1 MEENKN
7 LEMLHEDIE
16 NIRPIR
22 PGELIKGKVI
32 KKGEEGYFVNINYK
46 AEGILPFKEKLTD
59 GEGEILNDTEEGE
72 EIWVVVNRFDDQGYV
87 WLSRE
92 KARYRGAWI
101 DIEESMNSGKPLI
114 AKVLKKVKGGL
125 TVNIGVNA
133 FLPASCVDKVP
144 QNLDEYLDKTLTVKV
159 IEADRRTR
167 NVVVSH
173 KVILE
178 EEDLKK
184 KQETIATLEI
194 GQIRK
199 GIVKNITSFGAFIDL
214 GGIDGLLH
222 ISEISWGRIGKL
234 EDIFNKGDEIDIRV
248 IGWDPVKEEIS
259 LSMKR
264 LKPDPWENIE
274 EKIKVGDVVQGKVI
288 SIKDFGV
295 FVETEEGVEGLVH
308 ISDISW
314 GYVKHP
320 QEAVKIGDMVD
331 ARILDIDKE
340 KKRLS
345 LGLKQI
351 HPDPWLSVGENY
363 PVDSVARVRV
373 ERINPKGA
381 IVEIEDGVEGKI
393 PIEELS
399 WKRVNRV
406 SEILRRNQ
414 LIDARIVDV
423 DPENR
428 QITLSLKQMKENP
441 WEQAQNLWKVGDTV
455 DGNVQR
461 LMNFGAFIE
470 LIPDV
475 EALLPLS
482 ELDWEPVKH
491 PGQLLKKSQT
501 LPVKII
507 EFQPEE
513 QRIVVSRKAILP
525 DPWFEIKNKYPV
537 GSIHTGKVVRIV
549 DFGAFIELEKGWD
562 GLVHISEISDKRIS
576 SPSEVIEEN
585 QEVNVKIIK
594 LDDQERKIGLSIKQT
609 LPRDE
614 EKERTKEREKPK
626 KEQPITQ
633 TNGRTT
639 LGDVFGDT
647 FNNLLNNMK
656 NNS

>member
-1 MEENKN
+1 
-7 LEMLHEDIE
+7 MLHEDIE

-59 GEGEILNDTEEGE
+59 GEGEVVNDTEEGE

-101 DIEESMNSGKPLI
+101 DIEESKNSGKPLM
-114 AKVLKKVKGGL
+114 AKVVKKVKGGL
-125 TVNIGVNA
+125 TVDIGVNA

-144 QNLDEYLDKTLTVKV
+144 QDLDEYIHKTLPVKV
-159 IEADRRTR
+159 IEADRKTR

-173 KVILE
+173 KIIVE
-178 EEDLKK
+178 EEELKK
-184 KQETIATLEI
+184 RQETLANLEV

-199 GIVKNITSFGAFIDL
+199 GIVKNITSFGAFVDL

-222 ISEISWGRIGKL
+222 ISEVSWGRIGKL
-234 EDIFNKGDEIDIRV
+234 EDILNKGDEIDIRV
-248 IGWDPVKEEIS
+248 IGWDPKKEEIS

-264 LKPDPWENIE
+264 LKPDPWESVE
-274 EKIKVGDVVQGKVI
+274 EKMKVGDIVQGKVI

-295 FVETEEGVEGLVH
+295 FVEIEEGIEGLVH

-320 QEAVKIGDMVD
+320 KEVVKVGDIVD

-351 HPDPWLSVGENY
+351 HPDPWLSVDESY
-363 PVDSVARVRV
+363 PVNSVARVRV

-381 IVEIEDGVEGKI
+381 IVEIEDGIEGKI

-414 LIDARIVDV
+414 LVDARIIAV
-423 DPENR
+423 DPESR
-428 QITLSLKQMKENP
+428 QIILSLKQMKENP
-441 WEQAQNLWKVGDTV
+441 WGQAQNLWKVGDV
-455 DGNVQR
+455 INGNVQR

-470 LIPDV
+470 LMPDV

-482 ELDWEPVKH
+482 ELDWEPIKH
-491 PGQLLKKSQT
+491 PGQLLKKGQT

-525 DPWFEIKNKYPV
+525 DPWFEIKNKYPL

-562 GLVHISEISDKRIS
+562 GLVHISEISDKRIA

-585 QEVNVKIIK
+585 QPVNVKVIK
-594 LDDQERKIGLSIKQT
+594 LDDQERKIGLSIKQAQA
-609 LPRDE
+609 RE
-614 EKERTKEREKPK
+614 VEKERIKDKEREKEKSK
-626 KEQPITQ
+626 KEQPLPQ
-633 TNGRTT
+633 TNGKTT

>member
-1 MEENKN
+1 
-7 LEMLHEDIE
+7 
-16 NIRPIR
+16 
-22 PGELIKGKVI
+22 
-32 KKGEEGYFVNINYK
+32 
-46 AEGILPFKEKLTD
+46 
-59 GEGEILNDTEEGE
+59 
-72 EIWVVVNRFDDQGYV
+72 
-87 WLSRE
+87 
-92 KARYRGAWI
+92 
-101 DIEESMNSGKPLI
+101 
-114 AKVLKKVKGGL
+114 
-125 TVNIGVNA
+125 
-133 FLPASCVDKVP
+133 
-144 QNLDEYLDKTLTVKV
+144 
-159 IEADRRTR
+159 
-167 NVVVSH
+167 
-173 KVILE
+173 
-178 EEDLKK
+178 
-184 KQETIATLEI
+184 
-194 GQIRK
+194 
-199 GIVKNITSFGAFIDL
+199 
-214 GGIDGLLH
+214 
-222 ISEISWGRIGKL
+222 
-234 EDIFNKGDEIDIRV
+234 
-248 IGWDPVKEEIS
+248 
-259 LSMKR
+259 
-264 LKPDPWENIE
+264 
-274 EKIKVGDVVQGKVI
+274 
-288 SIKDFGV
+288 
-295 FVETEEGVEGLVH
+295 
-308 ISDISW
+308 
-314 GYVKHP
+314 
-320 QEAVKIGDMVD
+320 
-331 ARILDIDKE
+331 
-340 KKRLS
+340 
-345 LGLKQI
+345 
-351 HPDPWLSVGENY
+351 
-363 PVDSVARVRV
+363 VRV

>member
-1 MEENKN
+1 VEENKN

-46 AEGILPFKEKLTD
+46 AEGLLPFKEKTMD
-59 GEGEILNDTEEGE
+59 GEGEVLNETQEGE
-72 EIWVVVNRFDDQGYV
+72 DVWVVVNRFDDQGYV

-101 DIEESMNSGKPLI
+101 DIEESMNNGKPLM
-114 AKVLKKVKGGL
+114 AKVRKKVKGGL
-125 TVNIGVNA
+125 TVDVGVNA

-144 QNLDEYLDKTLTVKV
+144 QNLDDYVGKSIPVKV
-159 IEADRRTR
+159 IEADRKTR

-173 KVILE
+173 KAIIE
-178 EEDLKK
+178 EEETKK
-184 KQETIATLEI
+184 RQETVSSLEV

-199 GIVKNITSFGAFIDL
+199 GVVKNITNFGAFVDL

-234 EDIFNKGDEIDIRV
+234 EDIFKRGDVVEVRV
-248 IGWDPVKEEIS
+248 IGWDPIKEEIS

-264 LKPDPWENIE
+264 LNPDPWENIE
-274 EKIKVGDVVQGKVI
+274 EKIRVGDTIKGEVI

-295 FVETEEGVEGLVH
+295 FVEVEEGVEGLVH

-320 QEAVKIGDMVD
+320 QEVVKIGNKVET
-331 ARILDIDKE
+331 RVLDIDKE

-351 HPDPWLSVGENY
+351 YPDPWLTVNEKY
-363 PVDSVARVRV
+363 PLESIARVRV

-381 IVEIEDGVEGKI
+381 IVEIEDGVEGRI
-393 PIEELS
+393 PLEELS
-399 WKRVNRV
+399 WKRVNKV
-406 SEILRRNQ
+406 SEVLRRNQ
-414 LIDARIVDV
+414 LVDARIIGIDS
-423 DPENR
+423 ENR
-428 QITLSLKQMKENP
+428 QVTLSLKKMKENP
-441 WEQAQNLWKVGDTV
+441 WEKAQNQWQVGDV
-455 DGNVQR
+455 IDGTVQR
-461 LMNFGAFIE
+461 LMNFGAFVE

-491 PGQLLKKSQT
+491 PGQILKKGQT

-525 DPWFEIKNKYPV
+525 DPWFEIKSKYPV

-549 DFGAFIELEKGWD
+549 DFGVFVELEKGWD
-562 GLVHISEISDKRIS
+562 GLVHISEISEKRIS
-576 SPSEVIEEN
+576 SPSDLIKEE
-585 QEVNVKIIK
+585 QEVKVKIIK
-594 LDDQERKIGLSIKQT
+594 LDNQERKIGLSIKQAQT
-609 LPRDE
+609 YGGEKDK
-614 EKERTKEREKPK
+614 EKEKGK
-626 KEQPITQ
+626 KEPITQ
-633 TNGRTT
+633 QNNGKTT
-639 LGDVFGDT
+639 LGDVFGET
-647 FNNLLNNMK
+647 FSNLLNNMK

>member
-1 MEENKN
+1 VEENKN

-46 AEGILPFKEKLTD
+46 AEGLLPFKEKTMD
-59 GEGEILNDTEEGE
+59 GEGEVLNETQEGE
-72 EIWVVVNRFDDQGYV
+72 DVWVVVNRFDDQGYV

-101 DIEESMNSGKPLI
+101 DIEESMNNGKPLM
-114 AKVLKKVKGGL
+114 AKVRKKVKGGL
-125 TVNIGVNA
+125 TVDVGVNA

-144 QNLDEYLDKTLTVKV
+144 QNLDDYVGKSIPVKV
-159 IEADRRTR
+159 IEADRKTR

-173 KVILE
+173 KAIIE
-178 EEDLKK
+178 EEETKK
-184 KQETIATLEI
+184 RQETVSSLEV

-199 GIVKNITSFGAFIDL
+199 GVVKNITNFGAFVDL

-234 EDIFNKGDEIDIRV
+234 EDIFKRGDVVEVRV
-248 IGWDPVKEEIS
+248 IGWDPIKEEIS

-264 LKPDPWENIE
+264 LNPDPWENIE
-274 EKIKVGDVVQGKVI
+274 EKIRVGDTIKGEVI

-295 FVETEEGVEGLVH
+295 FVEVEEGVEGLVH

-320 QEAVKIGDMVD
+320 QEVVKIGNKVET
-331 ARILDIDKE
+331 RVLDIDKE

-351 HPDPWLSVGENY
+351 YPDPWLTVNEKY
-363 PVDSVARVRV
+363 PLESIARVRV

-381 IVEIEDGVEGKI
+381 IVEIEDGVEGRI
-393 PIEELS
+393 PLEELS
-399 WKRVNRV
+399 WKRVNKV
-406 SEILRRNQ
+406 SEVLRRNQ
-414 LIDARIVDV
+414 LVDARIIGIDS
-423 DPENR
+423 ENR
-428 QITLSLKQMKENP
+428 QVTLSLKKMKENP
-441 WEQAQNLWKVGDTV
+441 WEKAQNQWQVGDV
-455 DGNVQR
+455 IDGTVQR
-461 LMNFGAFIE
+461 LMNFGAFVE

-491 PGQLLKKSQT
+491 PGQILKKGQT

-525 DPWFEIKNKYPV
+525 DPWFEIKSKYPV

-549 DFGAFIELEKGWD
+549 DFGVFVELEKGWD
-562 GLVHISEISDKRIS
+562 GLVHISEISEKRIS
-576 SPSEVIEEN
+576 SPSDLIKEE
-585 QEVNVKIIK
+585 QEVKVKIIK
-594 LDDQERKIGLSIKQT
+594 LDDQERKIGLSIKQAQT
-609 LPRDE
+609 YGGEKDK
-614 EKERTKEREKPK
+614 EKEKGK
-626 KEQPITQ
+626 KEPITQ
-633 TNGRTT
+633 QNNGKTT
-639 LGDVFGDT
+639 LGDVFGET
-647 FNNLLNNMK
+647 FSNLLNNMK

>member
-1 MEENKN
+1 
-7 LEMLHEDIE
+7 
-16 NIRPIR
+16 
-22 PGELIKGKVI
+22 
-32 KKGEEGYFVNINYK
+32 
-46 AEGILPFKEKLTD
+46 
-59 GEGEILNDTEEGE
+59 
-72 EIWVVVNRFDDQGYV
+72 
-87 WLSRE
+87 
-92 KARYRGAWI
+92 
-101 DIEESMNSGKPLI
+101 
-114 AKVLKKVKGGL
+114 
-125 TVNIGVNA
+125 
-133 FLPASCVDKVP
+133 
-144 QNLDEYLDKTLTVKV
+144 
-159 IEADRRTR
+159 
-167 NVVVSH
+167 
-173 KVILE
+173 
-178 EEDLKK
+178 
-184 KQETIATLEI
+184 
-194 GQIRK
+194 
-199 GIVKNITSFGAFIDL
+199 
-214 GGIDGLLH
+214 LLH

-470 LIPDV
+470 LIPEV

>member
-1 MEENKN
+1 VEENKN

-46 AEGILPFKEKLTD
+46 AEGILPFKEKTMD
-59 GEGEILNDTEEGE
+59 GEGEILNETQEGE
-72 EIWVVVNRFDDQGYV
+72 DVWVVVNRFDDQGYV

-101 DIEESMNSGKPLI
+101 DIEESMNNGKPLM
-114 AKVLKKVKGGL
+114 AKVRKKVKGGL
-125 TVNIGVNA
+125 TVDVGVNA

-144 QNLDEYLDKTLTVKV
+144 QNLDDYVGKSIPVKV
-159 IEADRRTR
+159 IEADRKTR

-173 KVILE
+173 KAIIE
-178 EEDLKK
+178 EEETKK
-184 KQETIATLEI
+184 RQETVSSLEV

-199 GIVKNITSFGAFIDL
+199 GVVKNITNFGAFVDL

-234 EDIFNKGDEIDIRV
+234 EDIFKRGDVVEVRV
-248 IGWDPVKEEIS
+248 IGWDPIKEEIS

-264 LKPDPWENIE
+264 LNPDPWENIE
-274 EKIKVGDVVQGKVI
+274 EKIRVGDTIKGEVI

-295 FVETEEGVEGLVH
+295 FVEVEEGVEGLVH

-320 QEAVKIGDMVD
+320 QEVVKIGNKVET
-331 ARILDIDKE
+331 RVLDIDKE

-351 HPDPWLSVGENY
+351 YPDPWLTVNEKY
-363 PVDSVARVRV
+363 PLESIARVRV

-381 IVEIEDGVEGKI
+381 IVEIEDGVEGRI
-393 PIEELS
+393 PLEELS
-399 WKRVNRV
+399 WKRVNKV
-406 SEILRRNQ
+406 SEVLRRNQ
-414 LIDARIVDV
+414 LVDARIIGIDS
-423 DPENR
+423 ENR
-428 QITLSLKQMKENP
+428 QVTLSLKKMKENP
-441 WEQAQNLWKVGDTV
+441 WEKAQNQWQVGDV
-455 DGNVQR
+455 IDGTVQR
-461 LMNFGAFIE
+461 LMNFGAFVE

-491 PGQLLKKSQT
+491 PGQILKKGQT

-525 DPWFEIKNKYPV
+525 DPWFEIKSKYPV

-549 DFGAFIELEKGWD
+549 DFGVFVELEKGWD
-562 GLVHISEISDKRIS
+562 GLVHISEISEKRIS
-576 SPSEVIEEN
+576 SPSDLIKEE
-585 QEVNVKIIK
+585 QEVKVKIIK
-594 LDDQERKIGLSIKQT
+594 LDDQERKIGLSIKQAQT
-609 LPRDE
+609 YGGEKDK
-614 EKERTKEREKPK
+614 EKEKGK
-626 KEQPITQ
+626 KEPITQ
-633 TNGRTT
+633 QNNGKTT
-639 LGDVFGDT
+639 LGDVFGET
-647 FNNLLNNMK
+647 FSNLLNNMK

>member
-1 MEENKN
+1 
-7 LEMLHEDIE
+7 
-16 NIRPIR
+16 
-22 PGELIKGKVI
+22 
-32 KKGEEGYFVNINYK
+32 
-46 AEGILPFKEKLTD
+46 
-59 GEGEILNDTEEGE
+59 
-72 EIWVVVNRFDDQGYV
+72 
-87 WLSRE
+87 
-92 KARYRGAWI
+92 
-101 DIEESMNSGKPLI
+101 
-114 AKVLKKVKGGL
+114 
-125 TVNIGVNA
+125 
-133 FLPASCVDKVP
+133 
-144 QNLDEYLDKTLTVKV
+144 
-159 IEADRRTR
+159 
-167 NVVVSH
+167 
-173 KVILE
+173 
-178 EEDLKK
+178 
-184 KQETIATLEI
+184 
-194 GQIRK
+194 
-199 GIVKNITSFGAFIDL
+199 
-214 GGIDGLLH
+214 
-222 ISEISWGRIGKL
+222 
-234 EDIFNKGDEIDIRV
+234 
-248 IGWDPVKEEIS
+248 
-259 LSMKR
+259 
-264 LKPDPWENIE
+264 
-274 EKIKVGDVVQGKVI
+274 
-288 SIKDFGV
+288 
-295 FVETEEGVEGLVH
+295 
-308 ISDISW
+308 
-314 GYVKHP
+314 
-320 QEAVKIGDMVD
+320 
-331 ARILDIDKE
+331 
-340 KKRLS
+340 
-345 LGLKQI
+345 
-351 HPDPWLSVGENY
+351 
-363 PVDSVARVRV
+363 
-373 ERINPKGA
+373 
-381 IVEIEDGVEGKI
+381 
-393 PIEELS
+393 
-399 WKRVNRV
+399 
-406 SEILRRNQ
+406 
-414 LIDARIVDV
+414 
-423 DPENR
+423 
-428 QITLSLKQMKENP
+428 MKENP

>member
-1 MEENKN
+1 M
-7 LEMLHEDIE
+7 
-16 NIRPIR
+16 
-22 PGELIKGKVI
+22 
-32 KKGEEGYFVNINYK
+32 
-46 AEGILPFKEKLTD
+46 
-59 GEGEILNDTEEGE
+59 
-72 EIWVVVNRFDDQGYV
+72 
-87 WLSRE
+87 
-92 KARYRGAWI
+92 
-101 DIEESMNSGKPLI
+101 
-114 AKVLKKVKGGL
+114 
-125 TVNIGVNA
+125 
-133 FLPASCVDKVP
+133 
-144 QNLDEYLDKTLTVKV
+144 
-159 IEADRRTR
+159 
-167 NVVVSH
+167 
-173 KVILE
+173 
-178 EEDLKK
+178 
-184 KQETIATLEI
+184 
-194 GQIRK
+194 
-199 GIVKNITSFGAFIDL
+199 
-214 GGIDGLLH
+214 
-222 ISEISWGRIGKL
+222 
-234 EDIFNKGDEIDIRV
+234 
-248 IGWDPVKEEIS
+248 
-259 LSMKR
+259 
-264 LKPDPWENIE
+264 
-274 EKIKVGDVVQGKVI
+274 
-288 SIKDFGV
+288 
-295 FVETEEGVEGLVH
+295 
-308 ISDISW
+308 
-314 GYVKHP
+314 
-320 QEAVKIGDMVD
+320 
-331 ARILDIDKE
+331 
-340 KKRLS
+340 
-345 LGLKQI
+345 
-351 HPDPWLSVGENY
+351 
-363 PVDSVARVRV
+363 RV

-470 LIPDV
+470 LIPEV

>member
-1 MEENKN
+1 
-7 LEMLHEDIE
+7 
-16 NIRPIR
+16 
-22 PGELIKGKVI
+22 
-32 KKGEEGYFVNINYK
+32 
-46 AEGILPFKEKLTD
+46 
-59 GEGEILNDTEEGE
+59 
-72 EIWVVVNRFDDQGYV
+72 
-87 WLSRE
+87 
-92 KARYRGAWI
+92 
-101 DIEESMNSGKPLI
+101 
-114 AKVLKKVKGGL
+114 
-125 TVNIGVNA
+125 
-133 FLPASCVDKVP
+133 
-144 QNLDEYLDKTLTVKV
+144 
-159 IEADRRTR
+159 
-167 NVVVSH
+167 
-173 KVILE
+173 
-178 EEDLKK
+178 
-184 KQETIATLEI
+184 
-194 GQIRK
+194 
-199 GIVKNITSFGAFIDL
+199 
-214 GGIDGLLH
+214 
-222 ISEISWGRIGKL
+222 
-234 EDIFNKGDEIDIRV
+234 
-248 IGWDPVKEEIS
+248 
-259 LSMKR
+259 
-264 LKPDPWENIE
+264 
-274 EKIKVGDVVQGKVI
+274 
-288 SIKDFGV
+288 
-295 FVETEEGVEGLVH
+295 
-308 ISDISW
+308 
-314 GYVKHP
+314 
-320 QEAVKIGDMVD
+320 
-331 ARILDIDKE
+331 
-340 KKRLS
+340 
-345 LGLKQI
+345 
-351 HPDPWLSVGENY
+351 
-363 PVDSVARVRV
+363 
-373 ERINPKGA
+373 
-381 IVEIEDGVEGKI
+381 
-393 PIEELS
+393 
-399 WKRVNRV
+399 VNRV

>member
-1 MEENKN
+1 
-7 LEMLHEDIE
+7 MLHEDIE

-46 AEGILPFKEKLTD
+46 AEGILPFKEKLTE
-59 GEGEILNDTEEGE
+59 GEGEILNETQEGE

-101 DIEESMNSGKPLI
+101 DIEESKNSGKPLM
-114 AKVLKKVKGGL
+114 AKVVKKVKGGL
-125 TVNIGVNA
+125 TVDIGVNA

-144 QNLDEYLDKTLTVKV
+144 QDLDEYIHKTLPVKV
-159 IEADRRTR
+159 IEADRKTR

-173 KVILE
+173 KIIVE
-178 EEDLKK
+178 EEELKK
-184 KQETIATLEI
+184 RQETLANLEV

-199 GIVKNITSFGAFIDL
+199 GIVKNITSFGAFVDL

-234 EDIFNKGDEIDIRV
+234 EDILNKGDEIDIRV
-248 IGWDPVKEEIS
+248 IGWDPKKEEIS

-264 LKPDPWENIE
+264 LKPDPWESVE
-274 EKIKVGDVVQGKVI
+274 EKMKVGDIVQGKVI

-295 FVETEEGVEGLVH
+295 FVEIEEGIEGLVH

-320 QEAVKIGDMVD
+320 KEVVKVGDMVD

-351 HPDPWLSVGENY
+351 HPDPWLSVDESY
-363 PVDSVARVRV
+363 PVNSVARVRV

-381 IVEIEDGVEGKI
+381 IVEIEDGIEGKI

-414 LIDARIVDV
+414 LVDARIIAV
-423 DPENR
+423 DPESR
-428 QITLSLKQMKENP
+428 QIILSLKQMKENP
-441 WEQAQNLWKVGDTV
+441 WGQAQNLWKVGDV
-455 DGNVQR
+455 INGNVQR

-470 LIPDV
+470 LMPDV

-482 ELDWEPVKH
+482 ELDWEPIKH
-491 PGQLLKKSQT
+491 PGQLLKKGQT

-525 DPWFEIKNKYPV
+525 DPWFEIKNKYPL

-562 GLVHISEISDKRIS
+562 GLVHISEISDKRIA

-585 QEVNVKIIK
+585 QPVNVKVIK
-594 LDDQERKIGLSIKQT
+594 LDDQERKIGLSIKQAQA
-609 LPRDE
+609 RE
-614 EKERTKEREKPK
+614 VEKERIKDKEREKEKSK
-626 KEQPITQ
+626 KEQPLPQ
-633 TNGRTT
+633 TNGKTT